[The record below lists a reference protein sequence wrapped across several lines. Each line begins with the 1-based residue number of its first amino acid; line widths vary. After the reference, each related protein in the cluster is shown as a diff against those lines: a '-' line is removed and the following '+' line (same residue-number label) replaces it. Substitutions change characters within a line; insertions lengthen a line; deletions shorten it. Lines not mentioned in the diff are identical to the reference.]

1 MSSSKQVTKKVDST
15 LEQIQKEYAA
25 ILVYEML
32 NINDGA
38 VLADSAYKLRQMD
51 SKLKQKGYRA
61 TITVGTEKI
70 R

>member
-1 MSSSKQVTKKVDST
+1 MSKTKTVQDTT
-15 LEQIQKEYAA
+15 LLQIEKEYAA

-32 NINDGA
+32 TINDGA
-38 VLADSAYKLRQMD
+38 VLADSAYKLRQLD

-70 R
+70 